1 MRSFAVMNDLVVV
14 PGLSIASRT
23 PQALHDVLPVL
34 GRHGRNR
41 FDERALRRAHVR
53 VGQLDIFR

>member
-1 MRSFAVMNDLVVV
+1 MNDLVVV
-14 PGLSIASRT
+14 PGLSKASRT

-41 FDERALRRAHVR
+41 LDERALRRAHVR

>member
-1 MRSFAVMNDLVVV
+1 MRFFSVLDDLVVV
-14 PGLSIASRT
+14 PALTKASRA

-41 FDERALRRAHVR
+41 VDERAMRRAYVR
-53 VGQLDIFR
+53 VGQLDMFR